1 MVRDRLSG
9 VPRRVASRRHRNER
23 DLLLFST
30 TTILLR
36 SCLYIRHNPHR
47 FFWMDNSDDYF
58 EDDIVFDDEALAALD
73 AEESKFIASQ
83 AQATSTQRPP
93 PLYHSRYVPP
103 QPPAKRQ
110 KTASGWRAPVQVQQR
125 PAVPPGPA
133 AYSLEDLD
141 LPEISVRDGFY
152 GVQRDS
158 SQDLVQRA
166 IGGVNAGVG
175 GGMKRPAS
183 SMSNSSSGNIQ
194 QASGS
199 GSRTASGGSN
209 ASGPTTKPATL
220 QRTRSGLQVIGSYI
234 PQAPAHPPSR
244 YTPNQNH
251 NPTSSRQPLPFVN
264 AHAPQNHNQQHE
276 RPVIGRVTS
285 FSGSGGSGSGPRL
298 SQGLARQIS
307 NPSFNNRATPVQ
319 QHTRR
324 ASLVITREP
333 SPAPNQ
339 DENARKMEEELA
351 ELRAQFE
358 AVGPV
363 SWFSILPVLFLI
375 GMLG

>member
-1 MVRDRLSG
+1 
-9 VPRRVASRRHRNER
+9 
-23 DLLLFST
+23 
-30 TTILLR
+30 
-36 SCLYIRHNPHR
+36 
-47 FFWMDNSDDYF
+47 
-58 EDDIVFDDEALAALD
+58 
-73 AEESKFIASQ
+73 
-83 AQATSTQRPP
+83 
-93 PLYHSRYVPP
+93 
-103 QPPAKRQ
+103 
-110 KTASGWRAPVQVQQR
+110 
-125 PAVPPGPA
+125 
-133 AYSLEDLD
+133 
-141 LPEISVRDGFY
+141 
-152 GVQRDS
+152 
-158 SQDLVQRA
+158 
-166 IGGVNAGVG
+166 
-175 GGMKRPAS
+175 MKRPAS

-264 AHAPQNHNQQHE
+264 AHPPQNHNQHPQPQYPHNQQHE

-319 QHTRR
+319 QHARR

-339 DENARKMEEELA
+339 DENARKTEEELA

-358 AVGPV
+358 AVGLV
-363 SWFSILPVLFLI
+363 SWFSISPVRFLT

>member
-285 FSGSGGSGSGPRL
+285 FFWFRRFRIWTTLKSRPC
-298 SQGLARQIS
+298 
-307 NPSFNNRATPVQ
+307 ATNF
-319 QHTRR
+319 
-324 ASLVITREP
+324 EP
-333 SPAPNQ
+333 
-339 DENARKMEEELA
+339 
-351 ELRAQFE
+351 
-358 AVGPV
+358 
-363 SWFSILPVLFLI
+363 IL
-375 GMLG
+375 